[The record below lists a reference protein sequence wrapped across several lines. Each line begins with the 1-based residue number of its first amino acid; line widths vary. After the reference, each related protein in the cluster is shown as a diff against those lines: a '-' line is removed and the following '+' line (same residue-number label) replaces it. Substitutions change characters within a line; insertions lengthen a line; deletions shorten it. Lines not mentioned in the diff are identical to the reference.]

1 MTNPYDPNAVPG
13 GYGQPDPGQPAY
25 GQPAPG
31 QQPYGQ
37 PGYTQPD
44 AGQYAQP
51 GYGQPAYGQPAYGAP
66 GYGAPAYP
74 AAGGYPLAGKPD
86 NNLVWAIVTT
96 VLCCLPLGIVA
107 IIKANSVDKLW
118 AAGDFAGAQAAADEA
133 KRWSMWGLIAGI
145 VWSLIWV
152 VVAVLLMAG
161 VIGAAST
168 STYTYTPRYSYSYTS
183 PTYPTY

>member
-1 MTNPYDPNAVPG
+1 MSYGSTPPPPPPGSG
-13 GYGQPDPGQPAY
+13 GYGAQPPMGPA
-25 GQPAPG
+25 GG
-31 QQPYGQ
+31 MPYG
-37 PGYTQPD
+37 
-44 AGQYAQP
+44 
-51 GYGQPAYGQPAYGAP
+51 GAP
-66 GYGAPAYP
+66 MSPP
-74 AAGGYPLAGKPD
+74 PQ
-86 NNLVWAIVTT
+86 NNLVLAILAT

-168 STYTYTPRYSYSYTS
+168 STYTYTPRYSYTYTS

>member
-13 GYGQPDPGQPAY
+13 GYASPILDNRPTASPHPDSSPTASPDTPSPTRDSTPSPATDSPPTDSRPT
-25 GQPAPG
+25 GPRDTAPRLPRGGRLPAGRQAG
-31 QQPYGQ
+31 QQPG
-37 PGYTQPD
+37 
-44 AGQYAQP
+44 
-51 GYGQPAYGQPAYGAP
+51 
-66 GYGAPAYP
+66 
-74 AAGGYPLAGKPD
+74 
-86 NNLVWAIVTT
+86 VAIVTT

-168 STYTYTPRYSYSYTS
+168 STYTYTPRYSYTYTS